1 MLMRT
6 LTLPCLLGAML
17 LASASHAALRPPQ
30 GYYAPVETRK
40 GKPQA
45 CPVVPAPY
53 TGTLKF
59 TSKYEGSDQARAT
72 LNHKAEK
79 AFRQQTADITRLE
92 KDFNKLVMHYLRD
105 GQPQQLACAMQWL
118 SSWAEADALL
128 SSEYNHT
135 GKSMRKWALG
145 SLAGAYLQLKFS
157 ESQPLAAYPQQVQV
171 IESWFGKLADQAVND
186 WSDLPL
192 RKINNH
198 SYWTA
203 WSVMAAAVATD
214 RRDLFDWSV
223 EQFRV
228 AAKQVDDNGF
238 LPNEIK
244 RKQRALAYHN
254 YALPPLAMIASFA
267 QANAVDLRT
276 ENREALRRL
285 AERVIGGVDNA
296 SAFAAKAKQKQ
307 DMTDLRVDSK
317 FSWLEPYCTVYRCSE
332 KTLHWKESM
341 QPFKTFRLGGDVTR
355 VFDPQKPGNS

>member
-1 MLMRT
+1 
-6 LTLPCLLGAML
+6 
-17 LASASHAALRPPQ
+17 
-30 GYYAPVETRK
+30 
-40 GKPQA
+40 
-45 CPVVPAPY
+45 
-53 TGTLKF
+53 
-59 TSKYEGSDQARAT
+59 
-72 LNHKAEK
+72 
-79 AFRQQTADITRLE
+79 
-92 KDFNKLVMHYLRD
+92 MHYLRD
-105 GQPQQLACAMQWL
+105 GQPQQLACAMDWL

-128 SSEYNHT
+128 SSDYNHT

-157 ESQPLAAYPQQVQV
+157 ESQPLAAYPQQVRV
-171 IESWFGKLADQAVND
+171 IESWFGKLADQTVQD

-192 RKINNH
+192 NKINNH
-198 SYWTA
+198 SYWSA
-203 WSVMAAAVATD
+203 WSVMAAAVALD

-228 AAKQVDDNGF
+228 AAGQVDEDGF

-244 RKQRALAYHN
+244 RQQRALAYHN

-267 QANAVDLRT
+267 QANAVDLRK

-296 SAFAAKAKQKQ
+296 KGFATRAKQKQ

-332 KTLHWKESM
+332 QTLDWKQSM

-355 VFDPQKPGNS
+355 VFEPEKSSGS